1 MLGSTGCQPVVGG
14 SLPPTL
20 IGMNR
25 EAVCRCIRQAA
36 ERGRLAAC
44 APQKEKRRFLCN
56 PRAPPKRCSHSPRNR
71 DAFASTRDAC
81 ATRKLSGAVIGFP
94 LSPAKRL
101 RSTPLLPAAAVLFR
115 PARSVNFSRR
125 NPPES
130 AIRDGRDR
138 LGRRAGSSPAD
149 QRT

>member
-1 MLGSTGCQPVVGG
+1 M
-14 SLPPTL
+14 
-20 IGMNR
+20 
-25 EAVCRCIRQAA
+25 
-36 ERGRLAAC
+36 C
-44 APQKEKRRFLCN
+44 A
-56 PRAPPKRCSHSPRNR
+56 
-71 DAFASTRDAC
+71 DAFGKLPNAAGWQPALPRRRSDGFFVTREPRRSGVLAVRETGTLLP
-81 ATRKLSGAVIGFP
+81 ARETRALPGNCRAHVIGFP

-101 RSTPLLPAAAVLFR
+101 RSTPLLPAAVVLFR

-130 AIRDGRDR
+130 AIHDGRDR

>member
-1 MLGSTGCQPVVGG
+1 MGLDAFGKLPNAAGWQPALPRSSSDGFSVIRAPRRNGVLKVRESG
-14 SLPPTL
+14 SLSRTREMRALPRIFVRAL
-20 IGMNR
+20 I
-25 EAVCRCIRQAA
+25 
-36 ERGRLAAC
+36 
-44 APQKEKRRFLCN
+44 
-56 PRAPPKRCSHSPRNR
+56 
-71 DAFASTRDAC
+71 
-81 ATRKLSGAVIGFP
+81 

-138 LGRRAGSSPAD
+138 LGRRAGFSPAD
-149 QRT
+149 QRR